1 MFGIAAIS
9 RRLDRRIAR
18 RLSTWTRDYLRDAAL
33 ADLGYAP
40 VDVSLPSGSA
50 SLHLAAMEGSLGDE

>member
-1 MFGIAAIS
+1 MFGIATIS
-9 RRLDRRIAR
+9 GRFEGRTAQ
-18 RLSTWTRDYLRDAAL
+18 RLSTWTKDYLREVAL